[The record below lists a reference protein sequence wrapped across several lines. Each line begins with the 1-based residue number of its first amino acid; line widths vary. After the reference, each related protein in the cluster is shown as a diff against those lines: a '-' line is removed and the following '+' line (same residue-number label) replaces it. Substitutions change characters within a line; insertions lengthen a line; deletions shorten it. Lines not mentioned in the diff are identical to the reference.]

1 MTVHGPFARL
11 GHRGDGRVRWFRTR
25 RGLDRI
31 ALGRPGPGDRVRAR
45 YRRELASIERRLAA
59 DAPVLSSKL
68 AMFNQLTAGEPSA
81 GVERLSPQASP
92 RPRPR
97 RAHLAV
103 LLVLAAIV
111 TLCIAVSAQLRP
123 SVRPCQVPAPA
134 GTSAYA
140 PVRAPACPAY
150 ARACL
155 QSATHAC
162 HGTGAVSRP
171 GM

>member
-1 MTVHGPFARL
+1 MTLHDPFARL
-11 GHRGDGRVRWFRTR
+11 GYRWAGRVRWIRTR
-25 RGLDRI
+25 RALDRVV
-31 ALGRPGPGDRVRAR
+31 LERPGPGDRVRAR

-81 GVERLSPQASP
+81 GVERLSPPAW
-92 RPRPR
+92 PRPR

-111 TLCIAVSAQLRP
+111 TLCIALSAQVRP
-123 SVRPCQVPAPA
+123 AVHPCQVAASA

-140 PVRAPACPAY
+140 PVRALGCPAY

-155 QSATHAC
+155 KSATHAC